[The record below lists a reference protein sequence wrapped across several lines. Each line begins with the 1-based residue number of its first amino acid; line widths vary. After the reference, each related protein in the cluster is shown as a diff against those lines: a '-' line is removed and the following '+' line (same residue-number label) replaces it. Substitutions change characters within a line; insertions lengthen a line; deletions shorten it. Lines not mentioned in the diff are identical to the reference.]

1 MKKEQD
7 SFDFFD
13 DFFEQKM
20 PAAPVSE
27 ELIEED
33 SLAVNK
39 PLEPEKEPILPLAKK
54 ESEPVIVAD
63 DATPV
68 VSAAKKEALTPLK
81 MRQAVLQWLA
91 RQNPSGIAVKVPTRI
106 SKYQVDAAAFW
117 SLPSGSRRR
126 IEKTVLVEIRHSR
139 DHCWPD
145 CSNRETILKKICEL
159 KAEKTELE
167 RIIRST
173 EPKLKASD
181 TLFEEFECWDYEKS
195 RNPDYQRCL
204 SKLEELQHSLY
215 KGSRLELI
223 RQSQTADYIYVAFPE
238 GTIDAD
244 ELIDGI
250 GLLAIKDDLEIEE
263 IKKPD
268 TLVCSADNRRHIVQN
283 IAIACKKAALFTNGV
298 IFRQKGFLLLLLHAK
313 GVNDVKIFAK
323 NPLYNRI
330 SFCSVCLHAS

>member
-13 DFFEQKM
+13 DFSEPKAQAAPASEAGGEECIVGEALDTAREQPSSPVVKKETK
-20 PAAPVSE
+20 PVITAADAAPVVP
-27 ELIEED
+27 
-33 SLAVNK
+33 AV
-39 PLEPEKEPILPLAKK
+39 KK
-54 ESEPVIVAD
+54 KV
-63 DATPV
+63 
-68 VSAAKKEALTPLK
+68 LTPLE

-91 RQNPSGIAVKVPTRI
+91 LQNPSGVAVKVPTRI

-117 SLPSGSRRR
+117 SMPIGSRRR
-126 IEKTVLVEIRHSR
+126 IEKTVLVEIRRNR

-145 CSNRETILKKICEL
+145 CSNRETILKKIREL

-173 EPKLKASD
+173 EPELKASD

-195 RNPDYQRCL
+195 RNSDYQRCL

-238 GTIDAD
+238 GTIRAD

-250 GLLAIKDDLEIEE
+250 GLLAIKDNLEIEE

-268 TLVCSADNRRHIVQN
+268 ALVCSAESRRHIVQN
-283 IAIACKKAALFTNGV
+283 IAIACKKAVLFTNGV
-298 IFRQKGFLLLLLHAK
+298 NLSAK
-313 GVNDVKIFAK
+313 RVFVTAPPRKRRK
-323 NPLYNRI
+323 
-330 SFCSVCLHAS
+330 

>member
-13 DFFEQKM
+13 NFFEQKT
-20 PAAPVSE
+20 PAAPVPEPFE
-27 ELIEED
+27 EQASTIDKSLDLAEEQLP
-33 SLAVNK
+33 SQVV
-39 PLEPEKEPILPLAKK
+39 EKEV
-54 ESEPVIVAD
+54 ESVI
-63 DATPV
+63 DAGANTPV
-68 VSAAKKEALTPLK
+68 PAVVKKKALTPLK

-91 RQNPSGIAVKVPTRI
+91 LQDPSGVAVKVPTRI

-117 SLPSGSRRR
+117 SMPSGSRRR
-126 IEKTVLVEIRHSR
+126 IEKTVLVEIRHDR

-145 CSNRETILKKICEL
+145 CSNRETILKKIREL

-167 RIIRST
+167 KVVRST
-173 EPKLKASD
+173 EPELKATD

-204 SKLEELQHSLY
+204 NKLEELQHSLY

-238 GTIDAD
+238 GTIHAD

-268 TLVCSADNRRHIVQN
+268 AQVCSADSRRHIVQN
-283 IAIACKKAALFTNGV
+283 IAIASKKAALFANGV
-298 IFRQKGFLLLLLHAK
+298 NLSAK
-313 GVNDVKIFAK
+313 RVFITAPPRKRRK
-323 NPLYNRI
+323 
-330 SFCSVCLHAS
+330 